1 MFSVRFYSP
10 LVYLL
15 ALPLGCAGTLLHDFS
30 SRDAHDYD
38 CHCGGD
44 PPVLLIPAN
53 THLYT
58 QQPEA
63 RASGPHLADASLA
76 TAREEYHG
84 PARIFLWP
92 GPHYYALSVTTSQG
106 IADFDLNLPA
116 KAGER
121 YLLEIT
127 VTNDNVTTAVLKLTE
142 ASYQELYP
150 PPGS

>member
-15 ALPLGCAGTLLHDFS
+15 ALPLGCAGTSLHDFS

-58 QQPEA
+58 QQ
-63 RASGPHLADASLA
+63 
-76 TAREEYHG
+76 
-84 PARIFLWP
+84 
-92 GPHYYALSVTTSQG
+92 
-106 IADFDLNLPA
+106 
-116 KAGER
+116 
-121 YLLEIT
+121 
-127 VTNDNVTTAVLKLTE
+127 
-142 ASYQELYP
+142 
-150 PPGS
+150 